1 MNKIAIINHDKTEC
15 GVYHHGWAAHQILS
29 ESTTYEYEYVCVS
42 DGQDFK
48 SWIEKN
54 YKQFSAFIFN
64 WHPATLWW
72 LTDDLLKQIPK
83 PKFILTGHDTVSD
96 FANANYHF
104 ICDPTVPVGETK
116 GGVSRPVFLF
126 DDVQYSPPSGDVIK
140 IGSFGFGQKQKQ
152 FPKIIQ
158 KVNAEFA
165 DPVQVNIHMPY
176 GDFVDQS
183 GKLAK
188 SIEDECHAVAALNV
202 NVNITHDYIA
212 NYHDLSAWLNQND
225 INVFNYME
233 QPGRGCSS
241 SIDAAISSQ
250 KPFACNSNNMY
261 RHVRDNKDILLEHNT
276 LADIIARGI
285 APSKAFAAKW
295 SHAQFIEDHET
306 IIKKYVKV

>member
-1 MNKIAIINHDKTEC
+1 MKNIAIINHDKTEC
-15 GVYHHGWAAHQILS
+15 GVYHHGWAVNEILS
-29 ESTTYEYEYVCVS
+29 KSTVYEYEYVCVH
-42 DGQDFK
+42 DGLAFK
-48 SWIEKN
+48 AWIEKN
-54 YKQFSAFIFN
+54 YKRFSAFIFN

-72 LTDDLLKQIPK
+72 LTDELLGQISK

-116 GGVSRPVFLF
+116 GGVSRPIFLF
-126 DDVQYSPPSGDVIK
+126 DDIQYSPPHSDVIK
-140 IGSFGFGQKQKQ
+140 IGSFGFGQTQKQ
-152 FPKIIQ
+152 FPKIIE
-158 KVNAEFA
+158 KVNAEFI

-183 GKLAK
+183 GQLAK
-188 SIEDECHAVAALNV
+188 SIKDECIAIAAPNV
-202 NVNITHDYIA
+202 KVNITHDYIV

-261 RHVRDNKDILLEHNT
+261 RHVRENKNILLEQNT
-276 LADIIARGI
+276 LADIIIRGI
-285 APSKAFAAKW
+285 APSKEFTAKW
-295 SHAQFIEDHET
+295 SHAQFIEDHES
-306 IIKKYVKV
+306 IIKKFVKV

>member
-1 MNKIAIINHDKTEC
+1 MKNIAIINHDKTEC
-15 GVYHHGWAAHQILS
+15 GVYHHGWAVNEILRK
-29 ESTTYEYEYVCVS
+29 STVYEYEYVCVH
-42 DGQDFK
+42 DGLAFK
-48 SWIEKN
+48 AWIEKN
-54 YKQFSAFIFN
+54 YKRFSAFIFN

-72 LTDDLLKQIPK
+72 LTDELLGQISK

-116 GGVSRPVFLF
+116 GGVSRPIFLF
-126 DDVQYSPPSGDVIK
+126 NDIQYSPPSGDVIK
-140 IGSFGFGQKQKQ
+140 IGSFGFGQTQKQ
-152 FPKIIQ
+152 FPKIIE
-158 KVNAEFA
+158 KVNAEFI

-183 GKLAK
+183 GQLAK
-188 SIEDECHAVAALNV
+188 SIEDECIAIAAPNV
-202 NVNITHDYIA
+202 KVNITHDYIV
-212 NYHDLSAWLNQND
+212 NYHDLSAWLNHND

-261 RHVRDNKDILLEHNT
+261 RHVRENKNILLEHNT
-276 LADIIARGI
+276 LADIIIRGI
-285 APSKAFAAKW
+285 APSNKFTAKW
-295 SHAQFIEDHET
+295 SHAQFIEDHES
-306 IIKKYVKV
+306 IIKKFVEV